1 MSIYDYPFTISEMY
15 RITSSFVDLH
25 FTMTNPDTLTIKFGG
40 AEERVHVDASTAAK
54 QVVDEAA
61 RLFHFRP

>member
-1 MSIYDYPFTISEMY
+1 
-15 RITSSFVDLH
+15 
-25 FTMTNPDTLTIKFGG
+25 MTNPDTLTIKFGG
-40 AEERVHVDASTAAK
+40 AEERVHVEASTAAK